1 MNILTHSARL
11 IFTSI
16 LVAAPLG
23 AQTLRTE
30 LVASG
35 FTRPI
40 LVTAPPGDT
49 NRLFVVE
56 QNSAR
61 IKIIKNGVTLSTP
74 FLDLGSKA
82 GANGE
87 RGLLGLA
94 FHPDYSNNGRF
105 FVNFTNNNGDTRVNE
120 YAVSADPDVALKAK
134 VATIQSIAQPFSN
147 HNGGCIA
154 FGGDDKLYIG
164 TGDGGSSNDPGNRA
178 QDLGDRL
185 GKMLRL
191 DVDIPDPYIPADNP
205 FVGQTGVREEIWAY
219 GIRNPWRFSFD
230 SLTGDLYIGDVG
242 QNAWEEIDFQP
253 ASSPGGENYGWRC
266 MEGFN
271 CTSNS
276 GCTCNDTALTLPI
289 HEYGHNLGCSVTGGI
304 VYRGPITAL
313 GGTYF
318 FGDYCSARIWSFRY
332 DGSTMT
338 EFKNRTSELDPPGSD
353 IINDISSFGED
364 GVGNLYIVD
373 YADGQIFR
381 ITSDC
386 DVSNYC
392 GTTPNS
398 VGPGAVMGSFG
409 SLGLADNTFGLS
421 SSGGVPGQF
430 GYFIFGD
437 KAASVP
443 TADGVRC
450 VGGNLFRLLP
460 PQTIDGTGNVTN
472 PLDFNTPPFN
482 GAGQVFAGT
491 TYYFQHWYRDKT
503 GGPAGSNFSDG
514 LQVTF
519 CL

>member
-1 MNILTHSARL
+1 MQTFPRPVRL
-11 IFTSI
+11 LLASLLFS
-16 LVAAPLG
+16 APLG
-23 AQTLRTE
+23 AQVLRTE
-30 LVASG
+30 LVAEG
-35 FTRPI
+35 FSRPI
-40 LVTAPPGDT
+40 LLTAPPGDP

-56 QNSAR
+56 QNSAL

-82 GANGE
+82 SSGGE

-94 FHPDYSNNGRF
+94 FHPDYFSNGRF
-105 FVNFTNNNGDTRVNE
+105 FVNFTNNSGDTKVHE
-120 YAVSADPDVALKAK
+120 YAVSTDPDKALQAK
-134 VATIQSIAQPFSN
+134 VAVIQLVSQPFSN
-147 HNGGCIA
+147 HNGGCLA
-154 FGGDDKLYIG
+154 FGADGMLYIG
-164 TGDGGSSNDPGNRA
+164 MGDGGSANDPGNRA
-178 QDLGDRL
+178 QDLSERL
-185 GKMLRL
+185 GKILRL
-191 DVDIPDPYIPADNP
+191 DVDIPPPYIPADNP
-205 FVGQTGVREEIWAY
+205 FVGKSGVREEIWAY

-242 QNAWEEIDFQP
+242 QNAWEEINFQP
-253 ASSPGGENYGWRC
+253 AGSAGGENYGWRC
-266 MEGFN
+266 MEGNN
-271 CTSNS
+271 CTNLS
-276 GCTCNDTALTLPI
+276 GCVCGSAALTQPI
-289 HEYGHNLGCSVTGGI
+289 HEYGHNLGCSITGGH
-304 VYRGPITAL
+304 VYRGPINAL
-313 GGTYF
+313 SGTYF

-338 EFKNRTSELDPPGSD
+338 EFKNRTNELDPPGSD
-353 IINDISSFGED
+353 VINDISSFGED
-364 GVGNLYIVD
+364 GLGNLYIVD
-373 YADGQIFR
+373 HADGQIFR

-398 VGPGAVMGSFG
+398 VGPGAVMGYSGSLSLTDNSFG
-409 SLGLADNTFGLS
+409 LT

-437 KAASVP
+437 QAVSVP

-450 VGGNLFRLLP
+450 VGGKIFRLLP
-460 PQTIDGTGNVTN
+460 PQIIDGSGNVFN
-472 PLDFNTPPFN
+472 GLDFNTPPFN

-514 LQVTF
+514 LQAIF